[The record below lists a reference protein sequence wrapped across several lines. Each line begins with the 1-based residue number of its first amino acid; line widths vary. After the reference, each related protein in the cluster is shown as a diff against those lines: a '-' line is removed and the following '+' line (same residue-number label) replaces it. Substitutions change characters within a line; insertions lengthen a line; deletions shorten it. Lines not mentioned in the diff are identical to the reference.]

1 MIILVYIKPNQFWLN
16 CHAPSKDSEWS
27 YICVLSGVGFTPF
40 YDFSVGFWTFLYGV
54 VCFPFHVN
62 HVTISLEYHT
72 HLWHMYTVSCGP
84 PLRFY
89 HFHIISNILIQI
101 NKHCLQAS
109 YTDKVMNIPFI
120 CSNIPAVPAYGVYIF
135 QLIQYSRAC
144 GS

>member
-16 CHAPSKDSEWS
+16 CHAPSKDNEWW
-27 YICVLSGVGFTPF
+27 YICVLSGVGFIPF

-54 VCFPFHVN
+54 VCFPFHFN

-89 HFHIISNILIQI
+89 HFHIQIKLWTFHSYVATFQQYMHMEYISF
-101 NKHCLQAS
+101 S
-109 YTDKVMNIPFI
+109 WYDIPELV
-120 CSNIPAVPAYGVYIF
+120 VPSKEAPELRVP
-135 QLIQYSRAC
+135 LC
-144 GS
+144 